1 MSVQINAY
9 CLSVFVVVNVVRK
22 TFNVGDADVKSVG
35 ESRKLVETIVQ

>member
-9 CLSVFVVVNVVRK
+9 SPSVFGAVNVVIK
-22 TFNVGDADVKSVG
+22 TFNVRDEDVKSVG